1 MISGLNPVCVRG
13 VEMALNVLVKL
24 IEDDDVI
31 ITMGAGTIGSL
42 PSAIVL
48 ASKQSQPEKSN
59 RVEI

>member
-1 MISGLNPVCVRG
+1 VF
-13 VEMALNVLVKL
+13 EVLKWRSTFLLKL